1 MYKSA
6 LVFIPTCALLE
17 AYKHELPA
25 VHMTSPRTKNWDASL
40 LVLEGHKS
48 TFNMVSFSPKGGRA
62 ASASDDGYLYIWDT
76 ANGAQVNSL
85 FGHDGAVKSI
95 EYSPDASF
103 LVSGGSDAA
112 IRIWDAVTGA
122 HIFTLI
128 GHKGGVNAAIYSG
141 DGRKIASGSDDE
153 TVGIWDAMPNK
164 QLASL
169 HGHSGPVTCLAFLT
183 EDSHVL
189 SGSMDATIR
198 LWDTRT
204 KNTLRVLQCPDA
216 VLSLYVYTSLQN
228 SAIISGSQNGVI
240 TIRDGTTLEETGLFF
255 GSAAA
260 VKSLSASSQVNKVV
274 SGSSDGSIRVWD
286 HASGSCVAEYRG
298 HSGPVECTR
307 FTPDGMHI
315 LSSSTARTVRLWD
328 ATAEGVQGSE
338 DYIMVVQIPKHIR
351 HIVSGSTHGKI
362 ALWKVDDGK
371 LMYDVDVHHGT
382 VLALA
387 CTFMSEA
394 VCSIL
399 VWMSLCNTTPECI
412 HGQHAYH
419 QYTHTDCPAVP
430 DPYL

>member
-1 MYKSA
+1 M
-6 LVFIPTCALLE
+6 
-17 AYKHELPA
+17 
-25 VHMTSPRTKNWDASL
+25 
-40 LVLEGHKS
+40 
-48 TFNMVSFSPKGGRA
+48 
-62 ASASDDGYLYIWDT
+62 
-76 ANGAQVNSL
+76 
-85 FGHDGAVKSI
+85 
-95 EYSPDASF
+95 
-103 LVSGGSDAA
+103 
-112 IRIWDAVTGA
+112 
-122 HIFTLI
+122 I

-228 SAIISGSQNGVI
+228 SAILSGSQNGVI
-240 TIRDGTTLEETGLFF
+240 TIRDGTTLEETGHFF

-315 LSSSTARTVRLWD
+315 LSSSTDRTVRLWD

-387 CTFMSEA
+387 CTHDDKYTASASADHTIGILDTADGSIVA
-394 VCSIL
+394 VLTGHTDEVYTVQFSFDDTLLVSASPDAQVIIWDVSTKKPPPHFGPQYRGWCSIIL
-399 VWMSLCNTTPECI
+399 PRRQAYMYWNLGWQGPHLEC
-412 HGQHAYH
+412 GKRGSRGGSG
-419 QYTHTDCPAVP
+419 
-430 DPYL
+430 

>member
-1 MYKSA
+1 MQVYKSA

-48 TFNMVSFSPKGGRA
+48 TVNMVSFSPKGGRA

-85 FGHDGAVKSI
+85 FGHDGAVKSV

-274 SGSSDGSIRVWD
+274 SGLLGRIYF
-286 HASGSCVAEYRG
+286 ASGTM
-298 HSGPVECTR
+298 PVDHVL
-307 FTPDGMHI
+307 PNI
-315 LSSSTARTVRLWD
+315 
-328 ATAEGVQGSE
+328 EGIPGQWNVQGL
-338 DYIMVVQIPKHIR
+338 H
-351 HIVSGSTHGKI
+351 
-362 ALWKVDDGK
+362 
-371 LMYDVDVHHGT
+371 LMG
-382 VLALA
+382 
-387 CTFMSEA
+387 CTFYPHLQIERFGCGMPPPR
-394 VCSIL
+394 VCRAQKTISWLFKSRNI
-399 VWMSLCNTTPECI
+399 
-412 HGQHAYH
+412 
-419 QYTHTDCPAVP
+419 
-430 DPYL
+430 